1 MAPLVDFIM
10 IQIARNEYV
19 CHLFVANNIGMG
31 SDSLMEK
38 VGWCKHFFSSCAVI
52 SEAQFQVYQWEKFWI
67 HLLKNNN
74 NLHTN
79 FSDSIWSKDLP
90 ELHALPSSLF
100 VLVIKDLL

>member
-38 VGWCKHFFSSCAVI
+38 VGWCKHFFYLHVQSI
-52 SEAQFQVYQWEKFWI
+52 SEAQFQVYQ
-67 HLLKNNN
+67 
-74 NLHTN
+74 
-79 FSDSIWSKDLP
+79 
-90 ELHALPSSLF
+90 
-100 VLVIKDLL
+100 